1 MLESRFVLKAFLVS
15 KKLVKAIQ
23 YQFTFNVIANFS
35 NFTTLTYPT
44 FEIECEGKHI
54 FRKP

>member
-1 MLESRFVLKAFLVS
+1 MLESRFVLKALLVN

-35 NFTTLTYPT
+35 NFTTYPT

-54 FRKP
+54 FY